1 MYVGMAVVTWIV
13 VGILWS
19 ALAVNLTFI
28 NSLLNSFSFMWAWG
42 IYSLSDLSEGMY
54 VWASIYA
61 FFGAVLVLLFY
72 SYCASEVEV
81 SIEKYILRTAASGR
95 KHDTIHTWAHP
106 YNDMPASNH
115 SIL

>member
-1 MYVGMAVVTWIV
+1 MYVGIAVVTWIV
-13 VGILWS
+13 LGILWS
-19 ALAVNLTFI
+19 AFAVNLTFI

-81 SIEKYILRTAASGR
+81 SIEKYILRTAASGGWQYYHIR
-95 KHDTIHTWAHP
+95 TSTHT
-106 YNDMPASNH
+106 
-115 SIL
+115 